1 MILKTKEEFL
11 NSYKITEE
19 QFGAADISWEDLN
32 SIHDSY
38 LKKIQEYKRIGS
50 ALYRLLYQKSGKMD
64 FHFVYWRIKDP
75 EHLIAKIIRRRN
87 SNYKKY
93 KYLNTE
99 NYWQI
104 VTDLIGFRGIIVFKE
119 DWPDIHQKILKK
131 FHDRPELYM
140 DRNEYARNDE
150 IPNGCLVK
158 APIAHIRAGDSR
170 ELYLKYL
177 KAENIISKENYRA
190 VHYVFKYKDIYVEL
204 QVRTLFEEALGEMDH
219 RIRYPEEADNKRMNR
234 YAGVINQL
242 VGAADDLGSIYLT
255 VSRDVVAEPPS
266 QYVSPVKGTPMKKE
280 TANPNRVMFTPGDCL
295 HNVVKE

>member
-11 NSYKITEE
+11 NTYKITEE
-19 QFGAADISWEDLN
+19 QFEAADISWEDLN

-38 LKKIQEYKRIGS
+38 LKKMPEYKRIGG
-50 ALYRLLYQKSGKMD
+50 ALHRLLYQKSGEMG

-93 KYLNTE
+93 KFLNKE

-140 DRNEYARNDE
+140 DRNEYAKNDE
-150 IPNGCLVK
+150 IPNGHLVE

-177 KAENIISKENYRA
+177 KAENIMSKENYRA

-219 RIRYPEEADNKRMNR
+219 RIRYPEEADNKQMNR
-234 YAGVINQL
+234 YASVLNQL
-242 VGAADDLGSIYLT
+242 VGAADELGSIYLT
-255 VSRDVVAEPPS
+255 VSHDDVAELPPLS
-266 QYVSPVKGTPMKKE
+266 VSPLKGTSIKKG
-280 TANPNRVMFTPGDCL
+280 TSKSKRVIYTPGDCL
-295 HNVVKE
+295 HNMVKE